1 MTILRHKLGFLPIVL
16 VSGCSSGIGLC
27 VAEGLREQG
36 WRVFA
41 TARSDE
47 AVSSLLG
54 CGFEALHLDV
64 ADSDSIRD
72 CVAELLQRTD
82 GRLDALFNN
91 AGFGVPGA
99 VEDLSREAMRYQFET
114 NVFGA
119 IELTNAVLPVMRR
132 QGYGT
137 ILFNSSVLGFAAMP
151 YRGAYN
157 ASKFALEGFV
167 DTLRQELYGSQID
180 ACLIEP
186 GPIVSQF
193 RANAAQQFF
202 RWIDVERSFHIKAY
216 QRMQLRLEKIGPAAP
231 FTLPATAVLDV
242 VIQALT
248 AKKPKIRYRVTTP
261 TRVFWYLKRL
271 LPSRYLD
278 RVLLIASGDEPGTS
292 YGRNKQ

>member
-1 MTILRHKLGFLPIVL
+1 MTILRHKLGNSPIVL

-27 VAEGLREQG
+27 VAEGLRELG

-41 TARSDE
+41 TARTDESVSDLR
-47 AVSSLLG
+47 SL
-54 CGFEALHLDV
+54 GFEALLLDV
-64 ADSDSIRD
+64 ADSDVVRD
-72 CVAELLQRTD
+72 CVKEVLRRTD

-99 VEDLSREAMRYQFET
+99 VEDLSRDAMRYQFET

-167 DTLRQELYGSQID
+167 DTLRQELYGSEID

-193 RANAAQQFF
+193 RANAAKQFF
-202 RWIDVERSFHIKAY
+202 RWIDCEHSFHAKAY
-216 QRMQLRLEKIGPAAP
+216 LNMQQRLEKVGPAAP

-242 VIQALT
+242 VVKALT

-261 TRVFWYLKRL
+261 TKVFWYLRRL
-271 LPSRYLD
+271 FPSRCLD
-278 RVLLIASGDEPGTS
+278 RVLLLASGDEPGAS

>member
-1 MTILRHKLGFLPIVL
+1 MTILRHKPGDLPIAL
-16 VSGCSSGIGLC
+16 LSGCSSGIGLC
-27 VAEGLREQG
+27 VATGLRERG

-41 TARSDE
+41 TARAESS
-47 AVSSLLG
+47 VSELLAQ
-54 CGFEALHLDV
+54 GFEALRLDV
-64 ADSDSIRD
+64 ADSDSIGE
-72 CVAELLQRTD
+72 CVAEVFRRTN
-82 GRLDALFNN
+82 GRLDMLFNN

-99 VEDLSREAMRYQFET
+99 VEDLSRDAMRHQFET

-119 IELTNAVLPVMRR
+119 IELTNAVLPAMRR

-186 GPIVSQF
+186 GPISSQF
-193 RANAAQQFF
+193 RVNAAQQFF
-202 RWIDVERSFHIKAY
+202 HWIHFESSFHAKSY
-216 QRMQLRLEKIGPAAP
+216 QKMQQRLEKVTSVAP
-231 FTLPATAVLDV
+231 FTLPASAVLDV
-242 VIQALT
+242 VLQALT

-261 TRVFWYLKRL
+261 SKIFWYLKRL
-271 LPSRYLD
+271 LPARCLD
-278 RVLLIASGDEPGTS
+278 RILLLASGDEPGAS
-292 YGRNKQ
+292 YGRNQS